1 MLSVNL
7 LAAFWILYRCAYA
20 YIASLT
26 LASLLYRYIIPVDM
40 GNKRSRPATKTANIV
55 SNATAKQLVQ
65 NKFIHACSVGD
76 VDLVRRLLRQE
87 TTISV
92 NDGTKTFGV
101 TALLYACQNGHARIV
116 ALLLDE
122 ARDTIDVNQA
132 AMSGIGASPLCI
144 ACSRGHARIVTLL
157 LDKARDSIDVNQAT
171 EAGGTPLMMAADR
184 GHTDIVVQLL
194 NQPGIDCSKAWTR
207 NDGKQFTPLSRAKD
221 VGHDAIVGL
230 LQSHA
235 ESNCN

>member
-1 MLSVNL
+1 
-7 LAAFWILYRCAYA
+7 
-20 YIASLT
+20 
-26 LASLLYRYIIPVDM
+26 M
-40 GNKRSRPATKTANIV
+40 GNKSSKPVTKPV
-55 SNATAKQLVQ
+55 DVLPNATAKQLLQSKFVQ
-65 NKFIHACSVGD
+65 ACKIGD
-76 VDLVRRLLRQE
+76 VEVVRKLLS
-87 TTISV
+87 TISV
-92 NDGTKTFGV
+92 NQGTKKFGV
-101 TALLYACQNGHARIV
+101 TGLLYACQNGHAEIV
-116 ALLLDE
+116 VLLLDE

-132 AMSGIGASPLCI
+132 AITGIGASPLCI

-157 LDKARDSIDVNQAT
+157 LDKASDSIDVNQAT

-221 VGHDAIVGL
+221 VGHDAIVEL